1 MAKKNEKSTKTQEM
15 ASAIAED
22 FQKILAKHGLDKHK
36 ITKFSLAPTSSTAA
50 LTETALNCPPG
61 FTKKWICRTV
71 NGVTTCKD
79 ECVKD

>member
-22 FQKILAKHGLDKHK
+22 FQKVLAKHGFDDHK
-36 ITKFSLAPTSSTAA
+36 ITKFSIAPISAA
-50 LTETALNCPPG
+50 AIAETVLNCPPG

-71 NGVTTCKD
+71 HGVTTCGD